1 MTQNPVVKIP
11 VERLD
16 QLKAIGGALGLSI
29 ADTVGHLIRAEIARG
44 TIPDAMPGVIIRRNK
59 TSVRI
64 QLDDQTPHT
73 YGIEQAR
80 GLAATIRDVVD
91 GGYATMLNLDVDC
104 LIERGG
110 NGIKLRIPYASD
122 VKIVSRDV
130 ARDIARLIDAAVDQ
144 KSL

>member
-73 YGIEQAR
+73 YGIEQAK

>member
-1 MTQNPVVKIP
+1 MTQYPVVKIP

-73 YGIEQAR
+73 YGIEQAK